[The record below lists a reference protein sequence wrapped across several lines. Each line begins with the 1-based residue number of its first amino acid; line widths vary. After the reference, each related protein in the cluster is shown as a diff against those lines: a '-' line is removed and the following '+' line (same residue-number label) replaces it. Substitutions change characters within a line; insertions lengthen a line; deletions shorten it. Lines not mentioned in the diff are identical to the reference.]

1 LKVIFILSIFVFLF
15 SYPIQES
22 FAEGN
27 NEDVLSLKQQLANNV
42 LPPDIVCK
50 KDLKLVFKST
60 NGTPACVKP
69 SSMVKLYDRNWLS
82 KHPHDLDYNILAEE
96 ASRQFIVSSPTF
108 KFDGIKETLKIGYY
122 AVRESL
128 PPHVSIAVTFS
139 SANEGYGDRTD
150 QILTDS
156 ITNHTMT
163 ILVEG
168 GTEIRSATIDKVWD
182 ELNQK
187 WKD

>member
-1 LKVIFILSIFVFLF
+1 MILVSFG
-15 SYPIQES
+15 IQQS
-22 FAEGN
+22 FADEN
-27 NEDVLSLKQQLANNV
+27 DEKVLSLKQQLENNV
-42 LPPDIVCK
+42 LPADIACK
-50 KDLKLVFKST
+50 NDLKLVFKST
-60 NGTPACVKP
+60 NGTPACIKLA
-69 SSMVKLYDRNWLS
+69 SMVKLYDRNWLS
-82 KHPHDLDYNILAEE
+82 KHPKELDYNVLAEE

>member
-1 LKVIFILSIFVFLF
+1 MKITFILPIFVILL
-15 SYPIQES
+15 SYGIHES
-22 FAEGN
+22 LADEN
-27 NEDVLSLKQQLANNV
+27 SENALSIKQQLRNNV
-42 LPPDIVCK
+42 LPADIVCK

-60 NGTPACVKP
+60 NETPACVKLA
-69 SSMVKLYDRNWLS
+69 SMVKLYERNWLS
-82 KHPHDLDYNILAEE
+82 KHPHDLDYNVLAEE

-139 SANEGYGDRTD
+139 SANEGYGDRTN

>member
-1 LKVIFILSIFVFLF
+1 MILVSFG
-15 SYPIQES
+15 IQQS
-22 FAEGN
+22 FADEN
-27 NEDVLSLKQQLANNV
+27 DEKVLSLKQQLANNV
-42 LPPDIVCK
+42 LPADIACK
-50 KDLKLVFKST
+50 NDLKLVFKST
-60 NGTPACVKP
+60 NGTPACIKLA
-69 SSMVKLYDRNWLS
+69 SMVKLYERNWLS
-82 KHPHDLDYNILAEE
+82 KHPHDLDYNVLAEE

-139 SANEGYGDRTD
+139 SVNEGYGDRTD

>member
-1 LKVIFILSIFVFLF
+1 MILVSFG
-15 SYPIQES
+15 IQQS
-22 FAEGN
+22 FADEN
-27 NEDVLSLKQQLANNV
+27 DEKVLSLKQQLENNV
-42 LPPDIVCK
+42 LPADIACK
-50 KDLKLVFKST
+50 NDLKLVFKST
-60 NGTPACVKP
+60 NGTPACIKLA
-69 SSMVKLYDRNWLS
+69 SMVKLYERNWLS
-82 KHPHDLDYNILAEE
+82 KHPHDLDYNVLAEE
-96 ASRQFIVSSPTF
+96 ATRQFIVSSPTF

-139 SANEGYGDRTD
+139 SVNEGYGDRSN

-168 GTEIRSATIDKVWD
+168 GTEIRSAIIDKVWD

-187 WKD
+187 WKN

>member
-1 LKVIFILSIFVFLF
+1 MKITFILPIFVILL
-15 SYPIQES
+15 SYGIHES
-22 FAEGN
+22 LADEN
-27 NEDVLSLKQQLANNV
+27 SENALSIKQQLRNNV
-42 LPPDIVCK
+42 LPADIVCK

-60 NGTPACVKP
+60 NETPACVKLA
-69 SSMVKLYDRNWLS
+69 SMVKLYERNWLS
-82 KHPHDLDYNILAEE
+82 KHPHDLDYNVLAEE

-139 SANEGYGDRTD
+139 SANEGYGDRTN

-168 GTEIRSATIDKVWD
+168 GTEIRSAIIDKVWD
-182 ELNQK
+182 ELNQTRI
-187 WKD
+187 D